1 MIDSTKCRKLNM
13 EELNQVSG
21 GVNFDFNKLFAKETN
36 TGINQQGTFYS
47 KLNDTEKVEGK
58 TSPYANI
65 TKV

>member
-21 GVNFDFNKLFAKETN
+21 GVNSDFNKLFGKETN
-36 TGINQQGTFYS
+36 TGTNQQGILYS

-58 TSPYANI
+58 TSPYVNI
-65 TKV
+65 TKA